1 MGVRV
6 TRSVVS
12 TFFDDSHIRQILQAV
27 NITEVV
33 GNYVALKRRGKEML
47 GLCPFHSDTRPSF
60 NVSESKQIF
69 KCFACGAG
77 GDVIKFIMLRE
88 QMSFPESVR
97 FLAERAGVK
106 LPERGTK
113 NSPDNTADRNEL
125 EKLNRWA
132 ARFYRSQYDKTE
144 IGRIARDY
152 VDDRQISEEAAR
164 RFGLGWA
171 PQGWDNLTKA
181 AQEAGKPLEELARL
195 GLLIKKDQGGFYDRF
210 RQRLMFPV
218 IDALGR
224 VIAFGGR
231 TLADDPA
238 KYINS
243 PESSLFNK
251 SRTLYGLHAAKDS
264 IIRERTA
271 IIVEGYTDCL
281 MAHQYELTNV
291 VATLG
296 TALTREH
303 AQVLSRYAD
312 RIILV
317 FDSDVAGQKAADR
330 AIEVFFSQQMEV
342 KLVTLPAGLDPC
354 DFLKQHGEDGKKA
367 FEDVVNNATEAMEYK
382 WQMLQ
387 NTLEQA
393 GSVKEHRRAADE
405 YLRMIAEMAAHENM
419 DGISRGLV
427 LNRVAKLL
435 DIPSSEVH
443 QRVNRQK
450 RWQRK
455 TANGAQ
461 QGQQIILDGVAKSHQ
476 EVLEVLLNRPDLFG
490 EVRRAIPNVEDI
502 AEPVLQQIARRIWV
516 CLEKSDNV
524 PLAEILAGCESPQL
538 CEKILSLAELGEI
551 RGNYEETLRG
561 ALENIERIGRQQAKQ
576 ELRVVFDKARQ
587 QYGKDA
593 HNAMMLE
600 IQAKHEPDVRRRPAI
615 IK

>member
-1 MGVRV
+1 M
-6 TRSVVS
+6 S

-27 NITEVV
+27 NIVEVV
-33 GNYVALKRRGKEML
+33 GNYVALKRRGREML

-69 KCFACGAG
+69 KCFACGVG

-88 QMSFPESVR
+88 QMSFPEAVR

-106 LPERGTK
+106 LPERKTK

-132 ARFYRSQYDKTE
+132 ARFFRSQYDKTE
-144 IGRIARDY
+144 TGRIAREY
-152 VDDRQISEEAAR
+152 VNDRRISEETAR
-164 RFGLGWA
+164 RFGLGWT

-238 KYINS
+238 KYVNS
-243 PESSLFNK
+243 PESPLFNK

-264 IIRERTA
+264 IIKERTA
-271 IIVEGYTDCL
+271 VIVEGYTDCL

-312 RIILV
+312 KIILV
-317 FDSDVAGQKAADR
+317 FDSDTAGQKAADR
-330 AIEVFFSQQMEV
+330 AIEVFFSQQTEV
-342 KLVTLPAGLDPC
+342 KLVTLPDGLDPC
-354 DFLKQHGEDGKKA
+354 DFLEQHGEDGKEA
-367 FEDVVNNATEAMEYK
+367 FEDIVNNATEAMEYK

-387 NTLEQA
+387 NALEQA
-393 GSVKEHRRAADE
+393 DSVKGHQRAADE
-405 YLRMIAEMAAHENM
+405 YLRMIAEMAAKENI
-419 DGISRGLV
+419 DGISQGLV

-435 DIPSSEVH
+435 SVPSNEVY
-443 QRVNRQK
+443 QKINRRK
-450 RWQRK
+450 RWQKNTTESKRLE
-455 TANGAQ
+455 Q
-461 QGQQIILDGVAKSHQ
+461 QFVLDGGVNSQQ
-476 EVLEVLLNRPDLFG
+476 EVLEVLLNRQDLF
-490 EVRRAIPNVEDI
+490 EKVRQIIPNAEDI
-502 AEPVLQQIARRIWV
+502 TEPILQQIARRLWV
-516 CLEKSDNV
+516 CLEKNDEV

-538 CEKILSLAELGEI
+538 CEKILNLAERGEV
-551 RGNYEETLRG
+551 RGNYEVILEG
-561 ALENIERIGRQQAKQ
+561 ALGNIERIRRQQANQ
-576 ELRVVFDKARQ
+576 ELRVVFDKAKR
-587 QYGKDA
+587 QYGKEA
-593 HNAMMLE
+593 HNAIMLE
-600 IQAKHEPDVRRRPAI
+600 IQAKHESDVRRFPTI
-615 IK
+615 IKK